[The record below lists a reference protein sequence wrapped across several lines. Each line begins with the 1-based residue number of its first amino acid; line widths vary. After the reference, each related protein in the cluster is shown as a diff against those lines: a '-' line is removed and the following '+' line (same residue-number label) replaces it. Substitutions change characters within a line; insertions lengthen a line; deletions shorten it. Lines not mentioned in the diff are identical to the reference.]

1 MSQIGSRTM
10 SWIFGQIRLDEDSGY
25 DLDSWSDKES
35 NSLSKYDL
43 DSWSDKE

>member
-1 MSQIGSRTM
+1 MSRIVGRTM